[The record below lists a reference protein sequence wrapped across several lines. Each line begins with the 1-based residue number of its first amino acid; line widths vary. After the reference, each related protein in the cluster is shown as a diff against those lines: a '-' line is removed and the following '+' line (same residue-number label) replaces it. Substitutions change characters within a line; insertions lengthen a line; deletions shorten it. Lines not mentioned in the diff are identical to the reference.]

1 MNKKLGL
8 AVAGA
13 VLALS
18 SAAQAG
24 IIIPA
29 GDWTLDINGNVNAF
43 ATTTTVDKAE
53 AVTGSVHNAANGT
66 TKKGIGTG
74 LLPAWIGFT
83 GKSRQNDLDIEF
95 TISFQPGASDNSVH
109 GDGSL
114 KGLGNTVDG
123 TTDGVYGSNVGST
136 FLNRQTYVK
145 FGDASWGSIKLG
157 KDIGI
162 YGQQAILNDMTLLG
176 VGSFHSVGNGI
187 SGSSINTTT
196 GGIGSGYQ
204 YAAWRGQ
211 VTYQSPNWN
220 GFQAT
225 IGLMNPNQVGPG
237 AFNEL
242 EQSRY
247 GLEGQLTYT
256 WAGDVSGKVWT
267 SFGSYKVRTDI
278 SGDVRS
284 YNISAFDLGANV
296 NAGNLGLTAYGFTGS
311 GNGTATLG
319 FFGIDSN
326 GKKRDGSCG
335 YLQATYVIPTGTKL
349 GAAYGVN
356 KVDDPSDTANFMESD
371 RRVTIGAYHPLTKSL
386 NLVAEYNRQKV
397 EAHNGNENKHNTYS
411 VGAILFF

>member
-1 MNKKLGL
+1 
-8 AVAGA
+8 
-13 VLALS
+13 
-18 SAAQAG
+18 
-24 IIIPA
+24 
-29 GDWTLDINGNVNAF
+29 
-43 ATTTTVDKAE
+43 
-53 AVTGSVHNAANGT
+53 
-66 TKKGIGTG
+66 
-74 LLPAWIGFT
+74 
-83 GKSRQNDLDIEF
+83 
-95 TISFQPGASDNSVH
+95 VH

-114 KGLGNTVDG
+114 KGLNNTCEVSG
-123 TTDGVYGSNVGST
+123 SEATCATGSNVGSS

-176 VGSFHSVGNGI
+176 VGSFHAAGNGI

-247 GLEGQLTYT
+247 GVEGQLTYS
-256 WAGDVSGKVWT
+256 WAGDVSGKLWT
-267 SFGSYKVRTDI
+267 SFGSYKVKHAA
-278 SGDVRS
+278 GA
-284 YNISAFDLGANV
+284 SAVNVSAIDLGANV
-296 NAGNLGLTAYGFTGS
+296 NAGNFGLTAYGYTGS

-319 FFGIDSN
+319 FYGIDEN
-326 GKKRDGSCG
+326 GKKRNGSGG
-335 YLQATYVIPTGTKL
+335 YIQGTYVIPTGTKL
-349 GAAYGVN
+349 GVAYGVS
-356 KVDDPSDTANFMESD
+356 KVDSTSTDDDTFMDSD
-371 RRVTIGAYHPLTKSL
+371 RRITIGAYHPLTKSL

-397 EAHNGNENKHNTYS
+397 EAQGSNENKHSTYS
-411 VGAILFF
+411 LGAILFF